1 MSFLLDS
8 FIDEQF
14 KLTNL
19 LDELCIKYLIE
30 KNTIEFECIEFE
42 FIKVEFINKKAS
54 NIIFINPGCPG
65 SPPKI
70 DDEKMKQVCC
80 LLRKFYDNIVR
91 FV

>member
-1 MSFLLDS
+1 VRKPLDS
-8 FIDEQF
+8 FIDDDQLE
-14 KLTNL
+14 LINL
-19 LDELCIKYLIE
+19 LDKLCIKYLIE
-30 KNTIEFECIEFE
+30 KNTIEFE

-80 LLRKFYDNIVR
+80 LLRKFYDNIRR

>member
-1 MSFLLDS
+1 LSLLLDS

-14 KLTNL
+14 ELINL
-19 LDELCIKYLIE
+19 LDKLCIKYLIE
-30 KNTIEFECIEFE
+30 KNTIEFD

-70 DDEKMKQVCC
+70 DDEKRKQVCC
-80 LLRKFYDNIVR
+80 LLRKFHNNIRR